1 MIQPLRLVYGLMLF
15 AILFTPF
22 GVYHSHL
29 EPYIIGNLWGY
40 DLPIGYIGL
49 ASGLLVILYQK
60 IDFLKNLKF
69 GSIMIV
75 IGIFLLLSFLFS
87 PKDFFINLLYG
98 TSFSAGQIDID
109 YPVGNSAVWRL
120 SLFSIITGLLLRIKG
135 LYEFKFA
142 SQTHSSELLN

>member
-1 MIQPLRLVYGLMLF
+1 MQPLRLVYGLMLF

-22 GVYHSHL
+22 GVYHSRS

-60 IDFLKNLKF
+60 IDFLKKSKF
-69 GSIMIV
+69 GSIMII

-87 PKDFFINLLYG
+87 PKDFFINLLNG

-109 YPVGNSAVWRL
+109 SPVGNSAVWGL
-120 SLFSIITGLLLRIKG
+120 SLFSIITGLLLRIKR

-142 SQTHSSELLN
+142 NQMHS

>member
-1 MIQPLRLVYGLMLF
+1 MLF

-22 GVYHSHL
+22 GVYHSRS

-60 IDFLKNLKF
+60 IDFLKKSKF
-69 GSIMIV
+69 GSIMII

-87 PKDFFINLLYG
+87 PKDFFINLLNG

-109 YPVGNSAVWRL
+109 SPVGNSAVWGL
-120 SLFSIITGLLLRIKG
+120 SLFSIITGLLLRIKQ
-135 LYEFKFA
+135 LYEFRFA
-142 SQTHSSELLN
+142 SQTHPSEMLT